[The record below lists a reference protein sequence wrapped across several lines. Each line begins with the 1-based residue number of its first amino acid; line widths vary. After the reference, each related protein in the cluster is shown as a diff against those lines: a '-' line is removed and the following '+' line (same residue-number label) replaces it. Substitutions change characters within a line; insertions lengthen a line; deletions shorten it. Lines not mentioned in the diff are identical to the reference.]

1 MQAIKAIFD
10 GHNIK
15 PMEPIKMKNKT
26 EVLVIFPD
34 ITEKIASGEARR
46 LLRGAGKG
54 EHLTDKL
61 LKSRVEDIKLEGR

>member
-10 GHNIK
+10 GRNIK

-34 ITEKIASGEARR
+34 ITERIASSEARR

-54 EHLTDKL
+54 EHLTEKL

>member
-10 GHNIK
+10 GRDIK
-15 PMEPIKMKNKT
+15 PMEPIRTKNKT

-34 ITEKIASGEARR
+34 ITEKTASVEARR

-54 EHLTDKL
+54 EGLIEKL
-61 LKSRVEDIKLEGR
+61 LRSRDEDIKLEGR